1 MPYVNRMTEVVI
13 MYRRPTT
20 ELHPM
25 EENEALA
32 KEDPGLFRSIVVSN
46 YFSFGFYSILTHD
59 KYVSFT
65 EVDHG

>member
-1 MPYVNRMTEVVI
+1 

-32 KEDPGLFRSIVVSN
+32 KEDPGLFRSIES
-46 YFSFGFYSILTHD
+46 YLLFFRILININAR
-59 KYVSFT
+59 
-65 EVDHG
+65 

>member
-32 KEDPGLFRSIVVSN
+32 KEDPGLFRSIES
-46 YFSFGFYSILTHD
+46 YLLFFRILININAR
-59 KYVSFT
+59 
-65 EVDHG
+65 